1 MTALRRVAVFS
12 GSSPGA
18 QPAYR
23 AVARSLG
30 QALAR
35 AGLGLVYGGAKVGLM
50 GALADAA
57 IEAGGETIG
66 VIPKALVDKE
76 LAHPG
81 LTELRVV
88 ASMHERKQQ
97 MAELSDAFVAL
108 PGGMGTLEEIAEVL
122 TWAQLGIHVKPCGL
136 LNVEGYYDRLTGF
149 FDHAVA
155 ERFITPEHRSMLVV
169 AATPEELLRAFA
181 TYRAPATKKWV
192 DLDQT

>member
-1 MTALRRVAVFS
+1 MSALRRVCVFS

-18 QPAYR
+18 RPAYR
-23 AVARSLG
+23 AMARSLG
-30 QALAR
+30 TSLAR

-57 IEAGGETIG
+57 IESGGEAIG

-97 MAELSDAFVAL
+97 MAELADAFVAL
-108 PGGMGTLEEIAEVL
+108 PGGMGTLEEMAEIL
-122 TWAQLGIHVKPCGL
+122 TWAQLGIHAKPCGL
-136 LNVEGYYDRLTGF
+136 LNVEGYYDRLTHF
-149 FDHAVA
+149 LDHAVA

-169 AATPEELLRAFA
+169 AATPGELLQAFA
-181 TYRAPATKKWV
+181 TYRAPTVKKWV

>member
-1 MTALRRVAVFS
+1 VNGLRRVCVFS

-18 QPAYR
+18 RPAYR
-23 AVARSLG
+23 AMARSLG
-30 QALAR
+30 TSLAR

-57 IEAGGETIG
+57 IESGGEAIG

-97 MAELSDAFVAL
+97 MAELADAFVAL
-108 PGGMGTLEEIAEVL
+108 PGGMGTLEEMAEIL
-122 TWAQLGIHVKPCGL
+122 TWAQLGIHAKPCGL
-136 LNVEGYYDRLTGF
+136 LNVEGYYDRLTHF
-149 FDHAVA
+149 LDHAVA

-169 AATPEELLRAFA
+169 AATPGELLQAFA
-181 TYRAPATKKWV
+181 TYRAPTVKKWV